1 MEIFLDSIYEQVRNV
16 FLKNEDWLL
25 TGPKKSCTEYRLYG
39 IRVES
44 ASRACYELTPRTS
57 IERSFSD
64 ADERN
69 QTMLCLR
76 PLLTA
81 RTALKTRCLVTVA
94 QDLSSFNIPVINFA
108 KFRGASSNFEKQKTA
123 DEIVSAFRETGF
135 IYLSEHGIPQ
145 GTFTPSIG
153 RLFCLTD
160 RRNGEEHV

>member
-1 MEIFLDSIYEQVRNV
+1 
-16 FLKNEDWLL
+16 
-25 TGPKKSCTEYRLYG
+25 
-39 IRVES
+39 
-44 ASRACYELTPRTS
+44 
-57 IERSFSD
+57 
-64 ADERN
+64 
-69 QTMLCLR
+69 MLCLR